1 MKMVWST
8 VLAAVLLA
16 AALTPA
22 SVYAQI
28 PGVGSLPSSIIPDKA
43 ALLEQAKK
51 LLADLTAMKQDPKL
65 PAADKSKVDTMIPKA
80 TAVNTELAKP
90 QVEPSRLTQL
100 AGQLGDLQ
108 KQYASLKG
116 LAN

>member
-1 MKMVWST
+1 MKMLWST
-8 VLAAVLLA
+8 VLAAVLLTA
-16 AALTPA
+16 AFTPA
-22 SVYAQI
+22 TVSAQL
-28 PGVGSLPSSIIPDKA
+28 PGIGSLPSVSSLIPDKA
-43 ALLEQAKK
+43 TLLEQGKK

-65 PAADKSKVDTMIPKA
+65 PAADKTKVDTLIPKT

-90 QVEPSRLTQL
+90 EVEPSRLTKL

-116 LAN
+116 N